1 MYKIG
6 GRGFDED
13 QGKFMA
19 IKEKKVVSFLV
30 LAIKGMC
37 ALKRYQN
44 SMLMASPK
52 QVTETPPPQKKIG

>member
-1 MYKIG
+1 
-6 GRGFDED
+6 
-13 QGKFMA
+13 MA
-19 IKEKKVVSFLV
+19 TKEKKVVSFLV

-52 QVTETPPPQKKIG
+52 QVTETPPKKKIG